1 VATDPARPPGIRLL
15 LADDHAVVRRG
26 LRLVLESEGDM
37 QVVCEAGDGAE
48 AIQAALDNDLDLAV
62 LDITMPVVGG
72 LEVAR
77 EIALR
82 RPQMRIVMLS
92 VHDDDQ
98 YVAQAMRAG
107 AHGYVRKSA
116 ADHDLLDACRRVVRS
131 QEFVEPRTTPGPK
144 VQHSLTGDDQRLTAR
159 EAQVLALVAQGHSAK
174 QIASLLVIS
183 PRTVERHRENL
194 MRKLDVHT
202 TAELTR
208 HAIRLGLVEA

>member
-1 VATDPARPPGIRLL
+1 
-15 LADDHAVVRRG
+15 
-26 LRLVLESEGDM
+26 
-37 QVVCEAGDGAE
+37 VCEAGDGAE

-62 LDITMPVVGG
+62 LDITMPIVGG

-116 ADHDLLDACRRVVRS
+116 ADHDLLEACRRVVHS
-131 QEFVEPRTTPGPK
+131 QEFVEPRTAPGPK
-144 VQHSLTGDDQRLTAR
+144 MPPTLTGDDQRLTAR

-174 QIASLLVIS
+174 QIANLLVIS

-208 HAIRLGLVEA
+208 QAIRLGLVEA

>member
-37 QVVCEAGDGAE
+37 RVVCEAGDGAE

-82 RPQMRIVMLS
+82 RPRMRIVMLS

-116 ADHDLLDACRRVVRS
+116 ADHDLLEACRRVVHS
-131 QEFVEPRTTPGPK
+131 QEFVEPRTAPGPK
-144 VQHSLTGDDQRLTAR
+144 MPPTLTGDDQRLTAR

-174 QIASLLVIS
+174 QIANLLVIS

-194 MRKLDVHT
+194 MHKLDVHT

-208 HAIRLGLVEA
+208 QAIRLGLVEA